1 MTSFSF
7 NADSDKRFFKQ
18 ILSFNT
24 QWNGK
29 RYWMRHESL
38 AAGYSRHRS
47 LKRGAAHFS
56 DTKRP
61 FLLKPLLPILYASN
75 HMQEKNLVNKNK
87 GRPGE
92 HQE

>member
-7 NADSDKRFFKQ
+7 NADSGKGFPKQ

-24 QWNGK
+24 QWNTK
-29 RYWMRHESL
+29 RHCRRRESL
-38 AAGYSRHRS
+38 TAGHSWHRS

-75 HMQEKNLVNKNK
+75 HTQEKNLVNKNK

>member
-7 NADSDKRFFKQ
+7 NADSDKKFFKQ
-18 ILSFNT
+18 ILAFNT

-29 RYWMRHESL
+29 R
-38 AAGYSRHRS
+38 
-47 LKRGAAHFS
+47 
-56 DTKRP
+56 

-75 HMQEKNLVNKNK
+75 HMQKKNLVNKNK